1 MIISDKL
8 VIEAKQTRTHAYKIW
23 LESQGKYVIGEGSA
37 TLLQTI
43 DEVGSITKA
52 AKKLKISYKYAWDQ
66 IAEMEK
72 AIGDKILTTTIGG
85 KTGGGSI
92 LTDAAKKMLHEYNR
106 TKRYVESMLAD
117 SEQWEAV
124 GLKLSARNRFKGI
137 VNHVDK
143 GPVTASVK
151 IEVKSPITITAVI
164 TKEAA
169 EELNIKPGD
178 AVEAVVKATE
188 VMIAKE

>member
-1 MIISDKL
+1 

-23 LESQGKYVIGEGSA
+23 LESRGKYVIGEGSA
-37 TLLQTI
+37 TLLQAI

-72 AIGDKILTTTIGG
+72 VVGDKILTTTIGG

-106 TKRYVESMLAD
+106 TKRYVESMLED

-137 VNHVDK
+137 VKHVDK
-143 GPVTASVK
+143 GSVTASVK
-151 IEVKSPITITAVI
+151 IEVKSPMTITAVI

>member
-1 MIISDKL
+1 
-8 VIEAKQTRTHAYKIW
+8 VVEAKQPRTQACKIW
-23 LESQGKYVIGEGSA
+23 LESQGKYVIGEGGA
-37 TLLQTI
+37 ALLQAI

-52 AKKLKISYKYAWDQ
+52 AKKLKISYKYAWDK

-72 AIGDKILTTTIGG
+72 VTGEKFLITTIGG

-92 LTDAAKKMLHEYNR
+92 LTDTAKKVLREYNR

-124 GLKLSARNRFKGI
+124 GLKLSARNRFKG
-137 VNHVDK
+137 VVKHVDK
-143 GPVTASVK
+143 GSVTASVK

-169 EELNIKPGD
+169 EELNLKPGD
-178 AVEAVVKATE
+178 NVEAVVKATE